1 MNKNNFLVKYENDVV
16 LRFETLY
23 FLQPR
28 GILIN
33 IQHSVSMGIFFEP
46 VIISL
51 PHRDQVIHAKVELK

>member
-1 MNKNNFLVKYENDVV
+1 MNENNFLAKYENDVV

-46 VIISL
+46 VIISR
-51 PHRDQVIHAKVELK
+51 PHRER